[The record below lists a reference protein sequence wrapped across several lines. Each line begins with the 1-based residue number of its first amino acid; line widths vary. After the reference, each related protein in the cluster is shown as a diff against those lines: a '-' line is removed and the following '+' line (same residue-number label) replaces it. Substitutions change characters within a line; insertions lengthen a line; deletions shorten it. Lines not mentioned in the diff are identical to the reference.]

1 MMMNADYASSVCPR
15 ILCLDA
21 YSACLNLWQCFSSF
35 LFRTIRGDGLKDVM
49 ALPGEDFRFPTNI
62 VDAFMG
68 VDGYDSFA
76 AKLAWD
82 ISFQVWFLYILLSI
96 ITGMM
101 MITMHTYTRTVR
113 LAKCTHM
120 HMRTYYLLR
129 WSLRVLR
136 YHHRM
141 Y

>member
-15 ILCLDA
+15 VLCLD
-21 YSACLNLWQCFSSF
+21 YCLNLWQCFSSF

-101 MITMHTYTRTVR
+101 MITIHTYIRTVR

-129 WSLRVLR
+129 WSLRSYVLR